1 MQLLHVSGVDLKGL
15 LRLLQE
21 TQKREQGVNEIGGGQ
36 HPTTTEDVYQATT
49 MPDEATTMPDVDLY
63 ETTTDH
69 NDATTEKYDATTKH
83 HQHELT
89 TKNEHVYETTE
100 HEYYAENATTEIG

>member
-49 MPDEATTMPDVDLY
+49 MPDEATTMPDADLY

-69 NDATTEKYDATTKH
+69 NDATKYDATTE